1 MKGGKLV
8 PAPGPHRHPTDS
20 LSPARP
26 PLPGETSLPAPPT
39 WASYCEAAWGM
50 LRVPRRGQ
58 NPSLQD
64 GPRQPSGTVL
74 PLGGLFFFFFNI
86 YIKKSVKKFIKI
98 FFKTLSFCH
107 EEIIQNN
114 TYQLAWLDLTNIP

>member
-26 PLPGETSLPAPPT
+26 PLLGETSLPAPPT
-39 WASYCEAAWGM
+39 WASYCEAAQGV
-50 LRVPRRGQ
+50 LRVPRRSQ

-64 GPRQPSGTVL
+64 GPRQPSGAVL
-74 PLGGLFFFFFNI
+74 PLRGVVFFLI
-86 YIKKSVKKFIKI
+86 YILKN
-98 FFKTLSFCH
+98 L
-107 EEIIQNN
+107 
-114 TYQLAWLDLTNIP
+114 